1 MQRKRKGKGGG
12 GSEGYQASLPGDKAQ
27 NLLKPRQGRG
37 WEYSIW
43 KMLQSSKDTEAA
55 GRWGHAR
62 KRLHGSLANFQTAL
76 VGERKKE
83 GAEESRRTEERRR
96 GDLLAPYACI
106 K

>member
-1 MQRKRKGKGGG
+1 MGVLDMENAAKFKRHR
-12 GSEGYQASLPGDKAQ
+12 S
-27 NLLKPRQGRG
+27 RG
-37 WEYSIW
+37 T
-43 KMLQSSKDTEAA
+43 L
-55 GRWGHAR
+55 GHAR